1 MNEIY
6 NAHEIKCK
14 LPRRNNYARSEPM
27 GWAERNIQ
35 FSTHTHTVI
44 STQNS
49 VFKEGRC
56 CGGSHLHRTMRRRA
70 SLVRESFFG
79 EFFVRGSLARES
91 FVRGS
96 LVRGLSSG
104 SLSSGGL
111 SLGDLSSGSLSSGS
125 LSSGSLSSGVALQ
138 LHDFARPEL
147 LSGL

>member
-27 GWAERNIQ
+27 GWAERNMQ

-56 CGGSHLHRTMRRRA
+56 CGGSHLHRTMRKRA

-96 LVRGLSSG
+96 LVRGSFVRESFVRESFIRESFVG
-104 SLSSGGL
+104 SCT
-111 SLGDLSSGSLSSGS
+111 
-125 LSSGSLSSGVALQ
+125 A
-138 LHDFARPEL
+138 AA
-147 LSGL
+147 